1 MDITNSSNG
10 DEQTNE
16 PLQPFENDTVQTT
29 AIEPSDAPAEQDV
42 QQTTITN
49 KPEQPPIAEMQ
60 QEQSVPPEPTAPAG
74 GSNPQAFAPTPQLG
88 KPTSITALPP
98 QPMVTSQ
105 DVSGTIVPQQPASEL
120 NNSHSAGVFILQWVT
135 YALWGWTLLVLSWV
149 IFALVLS
156 MLNESRIGE
165 FILYPISA
173 LVILLPASVVAD
185 SFYSTKEPKTKKG
198 GALAIMVIHVV
209 IYVLFMIGFLI
220 AAMLSI
226 VNMAMS
232 VSSGDS
238 NDALGYLISSL
249 LVSACYA
256 MLIVRTLRPQTF
268 RRMHEEN

>member
-1 MDITNSSNG
+1 MDITKTNNG
-10 DEQTNE
+10 DERINE
-16 PLQPFENDTVQTT
+16 PLQPLENDTDQPTVG
-29 AIEPSDAPAEQDV
+29 EPSDASAEQDT
-42 QQTTITN
+42 QQVTIT
-49 KPEQPPIAEMQ
+49 ETQQ
-60 QEQSVPPEPTAPAG
+60 QESAPPEPAIPVSTPAPQPFEPALQ
-74 GSNPQAFAPTPQLG
+74 SNEPATSTP
-88 KPTSITALPP
+88 PTSP
-98 QPMVTSQ
+98 QPVIISQ
-105 DVSGTIVPQQPASEL
+105 AASGLNQTQPPAQQYTQTTVPEP

-156 MLNESRIGE
+156 ILNESSIGE
-165 FILYPISA
+165 LILYPISA
-173 LVILLPASVVAD
+173 LVILLPASIVAD
-185 SFYSTKEPKTKKG
+185 SFYGKKEPKTKKG

-220 AAMLSI
+220 AAMFSI

-256 MLIVRTLRPQTF
+256 LLIVRTLRPQTF
-268 RRMHEEN
+268 RKLHEEN